1 MFHSEKVLAPCILPR
16 DSCLRAFRRI
26 APIGASNPESV
37 TSSRIVYLI
46 PNRVS
51 YLDST
56 FRPPEDECLI
66 ATYPRRL
73 FEASRP
79 LTRAPARRRPPPA
92 PCMRPLQQC
101 GALPTCRSALRA
113 RTHPP
118 RDHEPSEA
126 LPQCPPIPCSSS
138 GASGDGWCDANT
150 RWARTKIGEFG
161 GHADTH
167 EE

>member
-1 MFHSEKVLAPCILPR
+1 MHSVARFVFARLSAHCAYRRVE
-16 DSCLRAFRRI
+16 SRI
-26 APIGASNPESV
+26 ANLIPNRGAPSA
-37 TSSRIVYLI
+37 RLHHI

-51 YLDST
+51 FPDST
-56 FRPPEDECLI
+56 IRSREDDCLI

-138 GASGDGWCDANT
+138 GASGDGWMNLCKAKAT
-150 RWARTKIGEFG
+150 SRTMQASAE
-161 GHADTH
+161 AVW
-167 EE
+167 